1 VGERKSINLTIVPA
15 ELADLKLY
23 VGTVRVQ
30 LTFLEDSIL
39 YFIVPNDTLFA
50 KVRLYHKETPIQVKP
65 THWRVLKRPE
75 NLPSEMSFGFY
86 PKSGYPAE
94 RIIIETHSLTSDDS
108 IIRVLVGSSE
118 VPIDSS
124 ETVTSQPFNRRLFI
138 HYPSDLSA
146 TRAISII
153 CSNKHF
159 NMGDFKILP
168 FTGRFLEGRTLVQM
182 SIRAYALNVRSSQE
196 WDIDTGIVRGQLSK
210 LSFQMSSRLFKD
222 RVQWKGDSLIIDFK
236 HTVGPAHETFNLRL
250 LPHEGRNSISGSIF
264 MQFEENGITR
274 RVKLNVAEMKW
285 EDGGG
290 LYFFRA
296 EDQLVTYQVPAMEYE
311 QIESGYRERVEEYFG
326 GGDDTSVELYF
337 HVNK

>member
-1 VGERKSINLTIVPA
+1 MRALILVVALASFISILGCEESPPLVPTDGRDSLDVDDTLLVFDTITVDTLYVGERKSIKLTIVPA

-23 VGTVRVQ
+23 VGTVGVQ

-50 KVRLYHKETPIQVKP
+50 RVRLYHKEAPLQVKP

-75 NLPSEMSFGFY
+75 SLPPEMSFGFY

-94 RIIIETHSLTSDDS
+94 RIIIETHNLSSDDS
-108 IIRVLVGSSE
+108 IMRVLVGSSE

-124 ETVTSQPFNRRLFI
+124 EAITSRPFNRRLFI

-168 FTGRFLEGRTLVQM
+168 FTGRFLEGRTLVQL
-182 SIRAYALNVRSSQE
+182 SIRA
-196 WDIDTGIVRGQLSK
+196 
-210 LSFQMSSRLFKD
+210 
-222 RVQWKGDSLIIDFK
+222 
-236 HTVGPAHETFNLRL
+236 
-250 LPHEGRNSISGSIF
+250 RNSISGSIF

-296 EDQLVTYQVPAMEYE
+296 EDQLVTYQVPTMEYE
-311 QIESGYRERVEEYFG
+311 QIESAYRERVEEYFG